1 MTRISAG
8 KYAAFLAVLICVFGG
23 FALAKSGLYLD
34 RHEGDAAHMI
44 EILLRMLDGQ
54 VPHLDFSTPIGIL
67 AFLPILAFAKAGLGM
82 GMAFIAA
89 QVLIAVLLAPMVL
102 RVAVSRL
109 RGLSA
114 WVFGAVI
121 MALVLALVHGEN
133 VTAISVSMYYNR
145 WAWAASFIV
154 ILFAVLPP
162 LEGRKAPRLDG
173 VIAGLLLAVLALIKP
188 TYFVAFVLPVALG
201 FLMRGAMRSLVAGI
215 ATGLVVAGVM
225 VAVYGVDFFP
235 AYINDLLTVTR
246 SGTRAAPGMS
256 LIEVMNAPRFLIGS
270 LSLILS
276 VIVLRQSGQAMA
288 GLLLLLLAPGFIY
301 VTYQNFGND
310 PTWLILLCLLL
321 MAQRPLR
328 GQRVLF
334 NADARNAVS
343 ALALV
348 AFALIAPSLQNIV
361 TSPFR
366 LFAVK
371 ADDYVPQF
379 ATRSEIPDIFVKA
392 DRTSMVLGR
401 EAMVDQ
407 YPELAPYVIENE
419 RFEAVTFLGETL
431 PRCTLQ
437 AGEVALHSYMAD
449 RLKQPPFNF
458 PPESEFFVADIAS
471 GIWILGGF
479 APLKGGAPWYYS
491 GVPGIEH
498 ADAIIVPTCPIDV
511 STQRHALEAIEQAGL
526 TLRPPLR
533 DPMMLVYPIVK
544 E

>member
-8 KYAAFLAVLICVFGG
+8 KYAAFLAVLIGVFGG
-23 FALAKSGLYLD
+23 VALAKSGLYLD

-67 AFLPILAFAKAGLGM
+67 AFLPILLLSKSGMGLGQ
-82 GMAFIAA
+82 AFLAA
-89 QVLIAVLLAPMVL
+89 QVLIAVILAPMVV

-109 RGLSA
+109 HGLA
-114 WVFGAVI
+114 GWAFGAVV
-121 MALVLALVHGEN
+121 MALVLAVIHGEGD
-133 VTAISVSMYYNR
+133 VAISVSMYYNR
-145 WAWAASFIV
+145 WAWAASFV
-154 ILFAVLPP
+154 LILLAVLPP
-162 LEGRKAPRLDG
+162 AEGREAPRLDG
-173 VIAGLLLAVLALIKP
+173 LIAGLLQAVLALIKP

-215 ATGLVVAGVM
+215 ATGLLVTVVM
-225 VAVYGVDFFP
+225 VAIYGVDFFP

-256 LIEVMNAPRFLIGS
+256 LVEVMNAPRFLIGS
-270 LSLILS
+270 LTLILS
-276 VIVLRQSGQAMA
+276 VIVLRQSGQALA

-321 MAQRPLR
+321 MAQRPMR

-348 AFALIAPSLQNIV
+348 AFALIAPSLQNIM

-366 LFAVK
+366 LLAVETE
-371 ADDYVPQF
+371 DYVPQF
-379 ATRSEIPDIFVKA
+379 ASRSEIPDIFVKA

-401 EAMVDQ
+401 EALVDR
-407 YPELAPYVIENE
+407 YPELEPYIIESD

-479 APLKGGAPWYYS
+479 APLEGGAPWYYS